1 VVQISCTVQVVVDS
15 LTDNMDNNQIKL
27 YVEQNIKSQEPGLG
41 SDPRLALELSHF
53 TASLCLQAQTLNRV
67 PTHEQILQAWK
78 NWKLERIT
86 YVEHVRS
93 FTGGNKERLTSMAAE
108 RVIKIETDQRF
119 QQEIP
124 AFATAFANRLQHLA
138 KEPLPEHI
146 DRAWESWKK
155 GYHY

>member
-1 VVQISCTVQVVVDS
+1 VD
-15 LTDNMDNNQIKL
+15 LDIDNMDNNQINL
-27 YVEQNIKSQEPGLG
+27 YIEQNIKPQEPGLG
-41 SDPRLALELSHF
+41 TDPHLALELSHF

-67 PTHEQILQAWK
+67 PTHEQIVQAWN

-86 YVEHVRS
+86 YIEHIRS
-93 FTGGNKERLTSMAAE
+93 LTAENKERLTSMAAD
-108 RVIKIETDQRF
+108 RVAKIETDQRF